1 MPATVARQQCINPS
15 CIKPEVAGRLPQ
27 PLRHTLTRHA
37 MTHRKSSKLR
47 LFTRLRALSV
57 WTVVALFT
65 SATALMAQKADLE
78 KVLHRKVL
86 PNGLE
91 VIVLVNSA
99 VPLATIEFDVR
110 NGSFTQSAEYAGLA
124 HMYEHMFFKSNRYF
138 PDPDEFIHRATD
150 LGAIFNGTTSEERV
164 NYYMTLPA
172 SNFDQGIDLMS
183 AAIRYPNFR
192 RDELERE
199 RQVVIGEYDRQES
212 NPFFRLTQKVEE
224 RLWKGNVSR
233 KNVIGD
239 RQVILTTTPEKMRLI
254 QMRYY
259 NPNNTAL
266 IVTGDVNPAEVFA
279 SAERHLGT
287 WARSP
292 DPFAADPIPK
302 MAPLA
307 GNESVIVEEPVSGDV
322 IMVYMQWHGPSVGA
336 DPNAT
341 YAADVFSDIVN
352 NPGSRFHSRLIDS
365 GLFQSCSINYYTL
378 NNVGPITIAGET
390 TRGKLRE
397 ALKALDEEI
406 SRFADTTYYTHE
418 EMEAVKAKRAVESA
432 FGLERAS
439 ALAQTIGFWWSVA
452 SLDYFM
458 SYVEEMA
465 RQTPSDLRRYT
476 NTYIAG
482 RPRVTG
488 VLISPESRRAL
499 NLTEQELL
507 TWKSGR

>member
-1 MPATVARQQCINPS
+1 VT
-15 CIKPEVAGRLPQ
+15 LL
-27 PLRHTLTRHA
+27 LRCPFIARHA
-37 MTHRKSSKLR
+37 MTHDKSVISR
-47 LFTRLRALSV
+47 LFAHACAIAVVIAVALS
-57 WTVVALFT
+57 T
-65 SATALMAQKADLE
+65 SAGVLLAQRADLE

-99 VPLATIEFDVR
+99 VPLATIEFDVK
-110 NGSFTQSAEYAGLA
+110 NGSFTQSPEYAGLA

-150 LGAIFNGTTSEERV
+150 LGAIFNGTTTEERV

-172 SNFDQGIDLMS
+172 TNFDQGIDLMA

-266 IVTGDVNPAEVFA
+266 IVTGDVNPAAVFA
-279 SAERHLGT
+279 SAERHLGSWT
-287 WARSP
+287 RAA
-292 DPFAADPIPK
+292 DPFVADPIPK
-302 MAPLA
+302 
-307 GNESVIVEEPVSGDV
+307 I

-336 DPNAT
+336 DPDAT

-352 NPGSRFHSRLIDS
+352 NPGSRFHSRLIDG
-365 GLFQSCSINYYTL
+365 GLFQSVSINYYTL

-397 ALKALDEEI
+397 ALRALDEEV
-406 SRFADTTYYTHE
+406 SRFADTTYYTRE

-439 ALAQTIGFWWSVA
+439 DLAQTIGFWWSVA

-458 SYVEEMA
+458 GYVEGMA

-476 NTYIAG
+476 STYIVG

-488 VLISPESRRAL
+488 ILLSPESRRAL

-507 TWKSGR
+507 NWKSGR